1 MAERKKLPAIGFS
14 RRITDG
20 ENNPYDCV
28 VWENR
33 DAVIQNWTDG
43 SIAFEQKDV
52 EFPKSWSINAS
63 NIVSQK
69 YFRGAIESEER
80 ETSLKTLVGRVV
92 GQIVEWGE
100 EEGYFASDNERDVF
114 HDELTALL
122 IRQKASFNSPVWFNI
137 GVPETPQQSSAC
149 FILAVDDTIDSILNW

>member
-1 MAERKKLPAIGFS
+1 MNVRPAEAWVRHNRSKKYLSIESSNVLMAERKKLPAIGFS

-69 YFRGAIESEER
+69 YFR
-80 ETSLKTLVGRVV
+80 
-92 GQIVEWGE
+92 
-100 EEGYFASDNERDVF
+100 
-114 HDELTALL
+114 
-122 IRQKASFNSPVWFNI
+122 
-137 GVPETPQQSSAC
+137 
-149 FILAVDDTIDSILNW
+149 

>member
-69 YFRGAIESEER
+69 YFR
-80 ETSLKTLVGRVV
+80 
-92 GQIVEWGE
+92 
-100 EEGYFASDNERDVF
+100 
-114 HDELTALL
+114 
-122 IRQKASFNSPVWFNI
+122 
-137 GVPETPQQSSAC
+137 
-149 FILAVDDTIDSILNW
+149 